1 MVASGSPL
9 IEATVLFVKKEL
21 AGNDPSHDWDHIQR
35 VYNTAKTLA
44 VAEGLSAAQTTV
56 VELGALLHDVGDW
69 KYAQHGQTGEELV
82 KAFLHSR
89 DDVTP
94 EVIEQV
100 VAIVKGVGF
109 NHELG
114 VPAGLDV
121 SKELAV
127 VQDADRLDAIGAI
140 GIARTFSYGA
150 VKGAPLYDPAI
161 LPRENVTQKEYK
173 NSNGKNSTINHFYE
187 KLLKLKGKMKTE
199 SGRRM
204 AEKRHA
210 FMELYLQTFLDEWNN
225 VV

>member
-1 MVASGSPL
+1 MVASVSPL
-9 IEATVLFVKKEL
+9 IEATVQFVKKEL

-44 VAEGLSAAQTTV
+44 SSEGLSAAQITV

-69 KYAQHGQTGEELV
+69 KYAKDGQSGEELV
-82 KAFLHSR
+82 RAFLHSR

-94 EVIEQV
+94 EVTEHV

-114 VPAGLDV
+114 VSTGLDV

-161 LPRENVTQKEYK
+161 LPRENFTQNEYK
-173 NSNGKNSTINHFYE
+173 SSNGKNINHFYE

-225 VV
+225 VL